1 MFYAVTYDNPGI
13 LCFGMTSSVK
23 ADGNKFFYVPEYSA
37 NKEECDKKTNELNT
51 AVSEF
56 LKTVPENSSD
66 YEKNCLHMIISA
78 TNAFMYIMRVKA

>member
-37 NKEECDKKTNELNT
+37 NKEECDKKQMNLIQL
-51 AVSEF
+51 F
-56 LKTVPENSSD
+56 QSS
-66 YEKNCLHMIISA
+66 
-78 TNAFMYIMRVKA
+78 